1 MAVDKIKICVVS
13 PIHRADDIR
22 IFNKEIKFYIYAGFE
37 VKLFARPVQ
46 HHQDLSMLEFHPL
59 PIFKNRLF
67 RFLYLIVLSFRL
79 LFIREHIF
87 HFHNPDCIPLA
98 LLMKCLG
105 RKVIYET
112 HENFYFR
119 IKMRKWIPKYLRNV
133 IASTINVAEHLVCK
147 VVDIMIVTQDRQ
159 LAEFGFSN
167 VLCLPNAPIFV
178 ETKNER
184 SSIREGKDT
193 LRLVYLGYIDAN
205 RRLSRII
212 DQLPELN
219 DILEVRLEL
228 IGFGD
233 EADLQE
239 LKSSAG
245 WKYVKFYGKLS
256 QTQAFEIVGSSDIGI
271 VLLPDIGDYKYT
283 TPNKLFEYS
292 MLGIPFIASDFT
304 YWRDI
309 YHNVDAGIFIDSSN
323 LEKFSGAVWYL
334 YSNPEARR
342 RMGANGYEFI
352 QTRYNWQLFSDQL
365 IKKILE
371 C

>member
-1 MAVDKIKICVVS
+1 MADDKKKICVVS
-13 PIHRADDIR
+13 PIHPADDIR
-22 IFNKEIKFYIYAGFE
+22 IFNKEIKSYIHAGFE

-46 HHQDLSMLEFHPL
+46 LNQDMTMLDFHPL
-59 PIFKNRLF
+59 PIFKSRLV
-67 RFLYLIVLSFRL
+67 RFLYLVVLTYRL
-79 LFIREHIF
+79 LLIRGHIF

-98 LLMKCLG
+98 LLLKCLG
-105 RKVIYET
+105 RTVIYET

-119 IKMRKWIPKYLRNV
+119 VKMRKWIPKYLRNV
-133 IASTINVAEHLVCK
+133 IALTINAAEHLVCK

-159 LAEFGFSN
+159 LFEFGSSN

-184 SSIREGKDT
+184 SSKRKGKDAF
-193 LRLVYLGYIDAN
+193 RLVYLGYIDAN

-219 DILEVRLEL
+219 ESFEVRLEL

-233 EADLQE
+233 EVDLQE

-245 WKYVKFYGKLS
+245 WKYVNFYGKLS
-256 QTQAFEIVGSSDIGI
+256 QTQAFEIAASSDIGI

-292 MLGIPFIASDFT
+292 MLGIPFIASDFA

-309 YHNVDAGIFIDSSN
+309 YHDVDAGIFIESSN
-323 LEKFSGAVWYL
+323 LEKFFGAVRYL
-334 YSNPEARR
+334 YSDPVVRKK
-342 RMGANGYEFI
+342 MGANGYEFI
-352 QTRYNWQLFSDQL
+352 QTRYNWKLFSDQL
-365 IKKILE
+365 IQKIVE
-371 C
+371 W